1 MEEDVQMAVRPK
13 ILALANKITFEART
27 GIPNVPSDPEYRIL
41 AEVVTDDQAD
51 VAMACK
57 VRQARTLEDIARRC
71 GKSKEETKR
80 LLLELSHE
88 GVVINFAEPGQ
99 SEDSY
104 YLPCWV
110 PGIMEMMVG
119 NKEQAE
125 KHPEIPRCFEEY
137 TRKNMQMMAPNL
149 PTGMGVMRVIP
160 VESAIKSENH
170 VPTSDELHGYI
181 DGAWKIAVTGCSCRR
196 VRRIMGEGCGHL
208 EEDMCIML
216 DRAAD
221 FQIKSGHGH
230 EITKD
235 EAYAILKRAEDNGL
249 IHEVSNI
256 DGTGKVSGICNC
268 CECSCLSLRGGR
280 MFNNTD
286 LLKSNYHAEVDRDK
300 CVACGQCVENCQM
313 NALHLGQK
321 LCSTEPLEIRK
332 AEKPGDGAW
341 GRDKWNVDWREN
353 REDVAESGTAPC
365 KTKCPA
371 HIAVQGYIKL
381 ASQGKYRDALELIK
395 KENPFP
401 AICGRVCPRFCEDEC
416 TRGDIDAPIAIDE
429 IKKFIAE
436 QDMKAEHRFVPPM
449 VNQTG
454 KPFSEKIA
462 VIGAGPAGL
471 SCAYFLAVKGY
482 PVTVFEKEKKPGGM
496 MTLGIP
502 EFRLEKKVVN
512 SEIDVLKELGVEF
525 KTGVEVGKDVTLA
538 QLRSEGYKAFYLA
551 IGASKGTPVGCPGD
565 DLEGVYTGIDFLRN
579 VNLGKKP
586 EVGKAVAVIGGGN
599 VSIDVARSAIRL
611 GAEKVYLVYR
621 RGRDEIK
628 ADSEEVEDAI
638 AEGMEMKLLRAPA
651 EITGKDGRA
660 ASIKLE
666 IMELGEPDASGRRS
680 PVATGKFETLK
691 VDCVIGAIGQKV
703 DMGGIEKGSMA
714 FTKKGTVVADGLTYQ
729 TAQPD
734 VFAGGDVV
742 TGPKFVIDAIA
753 AGKEGAVSIHRY
765 VHEGQTLT
773 LGRDRRNYRAI
784 DKSTAAVGIG
794 GYDDIPRQAP
804 SSAEAAKARRTFRDL
819 RGTFTEEQLKK
830 ETERCLGCGA
840 TVVDTDRCVGCGI
853 CTTKCKFDAIHL
865 VSSGEFKSPRVE
877 NLAPYMIGN
886 MVKRG
891 GKIAI
896 KAAKKTVSELT
907 KKD

>member
-1 MEEDVQMAVRPK
+1 MAVRPK

-57 VRQARTLEDIARRC
+57 VRQGRTLEEISKRC
-71 GKSKEETKR
+71 GKSPEETKR
-80 LLLELSHE
+80 LLLELADE
-88 GVVINFAEPGQ
+88 GVVVVYKEPSAAQ
-99 SEDSY
+99 EVY
-104 YLPCWV
+104 HMPCWV

-119 NKEQAE
+119 NNEQVE
-125 KHPEIPRCFEEY
+125 KHPEIARCFEEY
-137 TRKNMQMMAPNL
+137 TLKNMKIMAPNL
-149 PTGMGVMRVIP
+149 PVGMGVMRVIP
-160 VESAIKSENH
+160 VESAIKADNEVKTYEELGPYIEN
-170 VPTSDELHGYI
+170 
-181 DGAWKIAVTGCSCRR
+181 AWRIAVTDCSCRR
-196 VRRIMGEGCGHL
+196 VRRVMGEGCGHL
-208 EEDMCIML
+208 EQDMCIML
-216 DRAAD
+216 DGAAD
-221 FQIKSGHGH
+221 FEIRTGHGH
-230 EITKD
+230 EISKE

-280 MFNNTD
+280 LFNSTD
-286 LLKSNYHAEVDRDK
+286 MLKSNFHAEVDRDK

-313 NALHLGQK
+313 NALKLGQK
-321 LCSTEPLEIRK
+321 LCSTEPIEVK
-332 AEKPGDGAW
+332 PTEKPYDVFW
-341 GRDKWNVDWREN
+341 GKDKWNPDWREN
-353 REDVAESGTAPC
+353 REDVTETGTAPC

-381 ASQGKYRDALELIK
+381 AAQGKYKDALELIK

-436 QDMKAEHRFVPPM
+436 QDMKAESRFVPPM
-449 VNQTG
+449 MNQTG
-454 KPFSEKIA
+454 KPFTQKVA
-462 VIGAGPAGL
+462 VVGAGPAGL

-482 PVTVFEKEKKPGGM
+482 PVTVFEKEEKLGGM

-502 EFRLEKKVVN
+502 EFRLEKDVVN
-512 SEIDVLKELGVEF
+512 SEIEVLRELGVQF
-525 KTGVEVGKDVTLA
+525 CTGVEVGKDVNLS
-538 QLRSEGYKAFYLA
+538 QLRDEGYKAFYLA
-551 IGASKGTPVGCPGD
+551 IGASRGTPVGCRGD
-565 DLEGVYTGIDFLRN
+565 DMQGVYTGIDFLRE

-586 EVGKAVAVIGGGN
+586 ETGKAVAVIGGGN
-599 VSIDVARSAIRL
+599 VSVDVARAAIRL

-621 RGRDEIK
+621 RGREEIK
-628 ADSEEVEDAI
+628 ADDEEVEDAV
-638 AEGMEMKLLRAPA
+638 AEGVELKLLRAPA
-651 EITGKDGRA
+651 EITGEGRV
-660 ASIKLE
+660 SGIRLE

-680 PVATGKFETLK
+680 PVATGKFEELEVTS
-691 VDCVIGAIGQKV
+691 VIGAIGQKV
-703 DMGGIEKGSMA
+703 DMGGIEKGGMT
-714 FTKKGTVVADGLTYQ
+714 FTKKGTVEADGFTCQ

-753 AGKEGAVSIHRY
+753 AGKEAAISIHRY

-773 LGRDRRNYRAI
+773 YGRDRRNYRGL
-784 DKSTAAVGIG
+784 DKATAAVGIG
-794 GYDDIPRQAP
+794 GFDDTPRQKP
-804 SSAEAAKARRTFRDL
+804 ESAEAAKARKTFRDL

-840 TVVDTDRCVGCGI
+840 TVVDTYKCVGCGI

-865 VSSGEFKSPRVE
+865 VRDGDFKSPKVE
-877 NLAPYMIGN
+877 DLGPYMIGG
-886 MVKRG
+886 MVMRG

-896 KAAKKTVSELT
+896 NAAKKTAGNILGNI
-907 KKD
+907 KK